1 MSELAIDAQ
10 TTLTSDANEAKQ
22 IVSCLPPG
30 DMISTVHLRIALE
43 GLGDQQSIALA
54 VAGLVDLG
62 FVQRC
67 GNRIIVKDTP
77 ETRAAR
83 EAALADTAFLDRN
96 AKNLV
101 TSVLLISAET
111 LPDGSLDR
119 EKSAKR
125 LTSSFFPLLPLRYS
139 NRVKGGLKA
148 RLNALSPA
156 AMEIVYKNGGDAGA
170 SLFLAL
176 CGYSEARSKAVQC
189 MNRLAKL
196 RVDVKA
202 ITHEGGHNG
211 LMLAME
217 NDCIEQVKYLTV
229 RLKYNLRWL
238 NKSKSTALCQGIRTT
253 PDNLDEWEQSDNSA
267 SVRYLFEADKAFNL
281 RYVHPKYD
289 LSLVQY
295 CAKKLKPSTL
305 GFILQQAET
314 FGFDRGFL
322 VKRKDKRGLTAM
334 HHCAKDSV
342 KDTDSEEDRRRRQ
355 MMAIEVLRIL
365 IDHGADVHATT
376 NHNHPMTAME
386 YAQGRNADLVCAFLQ
401 NHL

>member
-10 TTLTSDANEAKQ
+10 TTPTSDANEAKQ
-22 IVSCLPPG
+22 IVSCLPHG

-62 FVQRC
+62 FVELY
-67 GNRIIVKDTP
+67 GNRTIVKDTP

-96 AKNLV
+96 VKNLV
-101 TSVLLISAET
+101 TSVFLISAET
-111 LPDGSLDR
+111 SPDGSLDR

-125 LTSSFFPLLPLRYS
+125 LTSSFFPLLPLRYR
-139 NRVKGGLKA
+139 NRVEGGLKA
-148 RLNALSPA
+148 RLNALNPA

-176 CGYSEARSKAVQC
+176 CGYSEAQSKAVQC
-189 MNRLAKL
+189 MNLLAKL
-196 RVDVKA
+196 GVNVRAK
-202 ITHEGGHNG
+202 TNEGGHNG
-211 LMLAME
+211 LMLASE
-217 NDCIEQVKYLTV
+217 NDCLEQVVYLTV
-229 RLKYNLRWL
+229 RLKYNLRLW
-238 NKSKSTALCQGIRTT
+238 NTSKSTALCQGIRTT

-267 SVRYLFEADKAFNL
+267 SVRYLFDADKAFNL
-281 RYVHPKYD
+281 RYVHPKYG
-289 LSLVQY
+289 LSYIQY
-295 CAKKLKPSTL
+295 CAKKLKPLIL
-305 GFILQQAET
+305 GYFLQQAET
-314 FGFDRGFL
+314 FGFDHGFL
-322 VKRKDKRGLTAM
+322 VKRKDQNGLTAM
-334 HHCAKDSV
+334 HHCAKESV
-342 KDTDSEEDRRRRQ
+342 KNTDSEEDRRRRQ
-355 MMAIEVLRIL
+355 MMAIKVLRIL

-376 NHNHPMTAME
+376 HAGKTAMV